1 MLRGRRVWAGVGVA
15 AALLATA
22 FVAASYLSSD
32 TPEKAS
38 DAPAPVEDAISDET
52 FPDDSASEPTV
63 QSAPDS
69 AREGVEESEPDT
81 ETVTLA
87 RYESESS
94 DVLFDPDVVHTFAID
109 LDPDKLAE
117 IDADPTAEEYVE
129 GSLTF
134 GGETIGPIGVRYKGS
149 VGAFLF
155 CTDGPNLL
163 QPSGAKNCTKLSMK
177 LKMNWDNSDDTFYEV
192 KKVQLHSQ
200 NIDATKMHERL
211 GYWLFREMGVPV
223 PRSTHARV
231 EINGEFAGL
240 FALTEQ
246 IDGRF
251 TRENFDDGSGNLY
264 KEVWP
269 FDADGMP
276 RNAEDFIGGLKTNED
291 ENPTADMVRQF
302 AQELAEAERGTEI
315 AVIDR
320 WMDVDLLVRT
330 MVVDR
335 AIRNDDGAL
344 HWYCFGGCDPHN
356 FYWYENP
363 TTNKLTLLP
372 WDLDN
377 SFDNLNDDGFAGA
390 VTKIAD
396 RFGDITD
403 DCAIFFF
410 GQLNL
415 PQKSAACDPLI
426 GPISQLATEFDEAR
440 AELVAGPFSKESVD
454 ERIATWSTQI
464 EDFVVEAEAAHGD
477 GQPAAAWREAVAA
490 MIVDIDA
497 ARGSDGR

>member
-1 MLRGRRVWAGVGVA
+1 MLSGTRVWVGVAVA
-15 AALLATA
+15 AALLA
-22 FVAASYLSSD
+22 ASCSSSD
-32 TPEKAS
+32 TPQNS
-38 DAPAPVEDAISDET
+38 DEATSLVDDATQQSIAPPEPDAAVATADQPAPEADG
-52 FPDDSASEPTV
+52 EPV
-63 QSAPDS
+63 A
-69 AREGVEESEPDT
+69 
-81 ETVTLA
+81 LA

-94 DVLFDPDVVHTFAID
+94 DVLFDPAVVHTFAID
-109 LDPDKLAE
+109 LDVDKLAE
-117 IDADPTAEEYVE
+117 LDADPTAEEYVE

-134 GGETIGPIGVRYKGS
+134 DGETIGPIGVRYKGS

-155 CTDGPNLL
+155 CTNGPNAFD
-163 QPSGAKNCTKLSMK
+163 PSGAKTCTKLSMK
-177 LKMNWDNSDDTFYEV
+177 LKMNWEDGDDTFYGV

-200 NIDATKMHERL
+200 NLDTTKMHERL

-231 EINGEFAGL
+231 EINGEFVGL

-269 FDADGMP
+269 FNPDGTP
-276 RNAEDFIGGLKTNED
+276 RNADEFIDGLKTNED
-291 ENPTADMVRQF
+291 EDPTADMIRQF
-302 AQELAEAERGTEI
+302 AQELADSEPGTEI
-315 AVIDR
+315 GVIDR
-320 WMDVDLLVRT
+320 WIDVDLFVRT

-344 HWYCFGGCDPHN
+344 HWYCFDGCNPHN

-363 TTNKLTLLP
+363 TTGQLTMLP

-377 SFDNLNDDGFAGA
+377 AFDNLGSSG
-390 VTKIAD
+390 VTGSVTQIAD

-410 GQLNL
+410 GGLNL

-426 GPISQLATEFDEAR
+426 GPISQLTDEFDAAR
-440 AELVAGPFSKESVD
+440 AEFVAGPFSKESVD
-454 ERIATWSTQI
+454 ERIAQWSTQI
-464 EDFVVEAEAAHGD
+464 EDLVAEAEATHAD
-477 GQPAAAWREAVAA
+477 GQPVSAWREAMAK
-490 MIVDIDA
+490 MISDIDA
-497 ARGSDGR
+497 ARETDGR

>member
-1 MLRGRRVWAGVGVA
+1 MLSGTRVWVGVAVA
-15 AALLATA
+15 AALLA
-22 FVAASYLSSD
+22 ASCSSSD
-32 TPEKAS
+32 TPQNS
-38 DAPAPVEDAISDET
+38 DEATSLVDDATQQSIAPPEPDAAVATADQPAPEADG
-52 FPDDSASEPTV
+52 EPV
-63 QSAPDS
+63 A
-69 AREGVEESEPDT
+69 
-81 ETVTLA
+81 LA

-94 DVLFDPDVVHTFAID
+94 DVLFDPAVVHTFAID
-109 LDPDKLAE
+109 LDVDKFAE
-117 IDADPTAEEYVE
+117 LDADPTAEEYVE

-134 GGETIGPIGVRYKGS
+134 DGETIGPIGVRYKGS

-155 CTDGPNLL
+155 CTNGPNAFD
-163 QPSGAKNCTKLSMK
+163 PSGAKTCTKLSMK
-177 LKMNWDNSDDTFYEV
+177 LKMNWEDGDDTFYGV

-200 NIDATKMHERL
+200 NLDTTKMHERL

-231 EINGEFAGL
+231 EINGEFVGL

-269 FDADGMP
+269 FNPDGTP
-276 RNAEDFIGGLKTNED
+276 RNADEFIDGLKTNED
-291 ENPTADMVRQF
+291 EDPTADMIRQF
-302 AQELAEAERGTEI
+302 AQELADSEPGTEI
-315 AVIDR
+315 GVIDR
-320 WMDVDLLVRT
+320 WIDVDLFVRT

-344 HWYCFGGCDPHN
+344 HWYCFDGCNPHN

-363 TTNKLTLLP
+363 TTGQLTMLP

-377 SFDNLNDDGFAGA
+377 AFDNLGSSG
-390 VTKIAD
+390 VTGSVTQIAD

-410 GQLNL
+410 GGLNL

-426 GPISQLATEFDEAR
+426 GPISQLTDEFDAAR
-440 AELVAGPFSKESVD
+440 AEFVAGPFSKESVD
-454 ERIATWSTQI
+454 ERIAQWSTQI
-464 EDFVVEAEAAHGD
+464 EDLVAEAEATHAD
-477 GQPAAAWREAVAA
+477 GQPVSAWREAMAK
-490 MIVDIDA
+490 MISDIDA
-497 ARGSDGR
+497 ARETDGR

>member
-1 MLRGRRVWAGVGVA
+1 MLSGTRVWVGVAVA
-15 AALLATA
+15 AALLA
-22 FVAASYLSSD
+22 ASCSSSD
-32 TPEKAS
+32 TPQNS
-38 DAPAPVEDAISDET
+38 DEATSLVDDATQQSIAPPEPDAAVATADQPAPEADG
-52 FPDDSASEPTV
+52 EPV
-63 QSAPDS
+63 A
-69 AREGVEESEPDT
+69 
-81 ETVTLA
+81 LA

-94 DVLFDPDVVHTFAID
+94 DVLFDPAVVHTFAID
-109 LDPDKLAE
+109 LDVDKLAE
-117 IDADPTAEEYVE
+117 LDADPTAEEYVE

-134 GGETIGPIGVRYKGS
+134 DGETIGPIGVRYKGS

-155 CTDGPNLL
+155 CTNGPNAFD
-163 QPSGAKNCTKLSMK
+163 PSGAKTCTKLSMK
-177 LKMNWDNSDDTFYEV
+177 LKMNWEDGDDTFYGV

-200 NIDATKMHERL
+200 NLDTTKMHERL

-231 EINGEFAGL
+231 EINGEFVGL

-269 FDADGMP
+269 FNPDGTP
-276 RNAEDFIGGLKTNED
+276 RNADEFIDGLKTNED
-291 ENPTADMVRQF
+291 EDPTADMIRQF
-302 AQELAEAERGTEI
+302 AQELADSEPGTEI
-315 AVIDR
+315 GVIDR
-320 WMDVDLLVRT
+320 WIDVDLFVRT

-344 HWYCFGGCDPHN
+344 HWYCFDGCNPHN

-363 TTNKLTLLP
+363 TTGQLTMLP

-377 SFDNLNDDGFAGA
+377 AFDNLGSSG
-390 VTKIAD
+390 VTGSVTQIAD

-410 GQLNL
+410 GGLNL

-426 GPISQLATEFDEAR
+426 GPISQLTDEFDAAR
-440 AELVAGPFSKESVD
+440 AEFVAGPFSKESVD
-454 ERIATWSTQI
+454 ERIAQWSTQI
-464 EDFVVEAEAAHGD
+464 EDLVAEAEATHAD
-477 GQPAAAWREAVAA
+477 GQPVSAWREAMAT
-490 MIVDIDA
+490 MISNIDA
-497 ARGSDGR
+497 ARETDGR

>member
-1 MLRGRRVWAGVGVA
+1 MLSGTRVWAGVAVA
-15 AALLATA
+15 VALLA
-22 FVAASYLSSD
+22 ASCSSSD
-32 TPEKAS
+32 TPQNIDEATS
-38 DAPAPVEDAISDET
+38 LVDDATQESIAPPEPGAAVETTDQ
-52 FPDDSASEPTV
+52 PEPEV
-63 QSAPDS
+63 D
-69 AREGVEESEPDT
+69 GEP
-81 ETVTLA
+81 VALA
-87 RYESESS
+87 RFESESS
-94 DVLFDPDVVHTFAID
+94 DVLFDPGVVHTFAID
-109 LDPDKLAE
+109 LDADKLAE
-117 IDADPTAEEYVE
+117 LDADPTAEEYVE

-134 GGETIGPIGVRYKGS
+134 DGETIGPIGVRYKGS

-155 CTDGPNLL
+155 CTDGPNAFD
-163 QPSGAKNCTKLSMK
+163 PSGAKTCTKLSMK
-177 LKMNWDNSDDTFYEV
+177 LKMNWEDGGDTFYGV

-200 NIDATKMHERL
+200 NLDTTKMHERL

-231 EINGEFAGL
+231 EINGEFVGL

-269 FDADGMP
+269 FNPDGTA
-276 RNAEDFIGGLKTNED
+276 RNADEFIDGLQTNED
-291 ENPTADMVRQF
+291 DDPTAELIVQF
-302 AQELAEAERGTEI
+302 AEELADAEPGTEI
-315 AVIDR
+315 EVINR

-344 HWYCFGGCDPHN
+344 HWYCFDGCDPHN

-363 TTNKLTLLP
+363 TNGKLTLLP

-377 SFDNLNDDGFAGA
+377 AFDNLGSSG
-390 VTKIAD
+390 VTGSVTQIAD

-403 DCAIFFF
+403 DCAIFVF
-410 GQLNL
+410 GRLNL

-426 GPISQLATEFDEAR
+426 GPISQLTDEFDAAR
-440 AELVAGPFSKESVD
+440 AEFVAGPFSKESVD
-454 ERIATWSTQI
+454 ERIAQWSTQI
-464 EDFVVEAEAAHGD
+464 EDLVAEAEATHAD
-477 GQPAAAWREAVAA
+477 GQPVAAWREAMAA
-490 MIVDIDA
+490 MISDIDA
-497 ARGSDGR
+497 ARETDGR

>member
-1 MLRGRRVWAGVGVA
+1 MLSGTRVWVGVAVA
-15 AALLATA
+15 AALLA
-22 FVAASYLSSD
+22 ASCSSSD
-32 TPEKAS
+32 TPQNS
-38 DAPAPVEDAISDET
+38 DEATSLVDDATQQSIAPPEPDAAVATADQPAPEADG
-52 FPDDSASEPTV
+52 EPV
-63 QSAPDS
+63 A
-69 AREGVEESEPDT
+69 
-81 ETVTLA
+81 LA

-94 DVLFDPDVVHTFAID
+94 DVLFDPAVVHTFAID
-109 LDPDKLAE
+109 LDVDKLAE
-117 IDADPTAEEYVE
+117 LDADPTAEEYVE

-134 GGETIGPIGVRYKGS
+134 DDETIGPIGVRYKGS

-155 CTDGPNLL
+155 CTNGPNAFD
-163 QPSGAKNCTKLSMK
+163 PSGAKTCTKLSMK
-177 LKMNWDNSDDTFYEV
+177 LKMNWEDGDDTFYGV

-200 NIDATKMHERL
+200 NLDTTKMHERL

-231 EINGEFAGL
+231 EINGEFVGL

-269 FDADGMP
+269 FNPDGTP
-276 RNAEDFIGGLKTNED
+276 RNADEFIDGLKTNED
-291 ENPTADMVRQF
+291 EDPTADMIRQF
-302 AQELAEAERGTEI
+302 AQELADSEPGTEI
-315 AVIDR
+315 GVIDR
-320 WMDVDLLVRT
+320 WIDVDLFVRT

-344 HWYCFGGCDPHN
+344 HWYCFDGCNPHN

-363 TTNKLTLLP
+363 TTGQLTMLP

-377 SFDNLNDDGFAGA
+377 AFDNLGSSG
-390 VTKIAD
+390 VTGSVTQIAD

-410 GQLNL
+410 GGLNL

-426 GPISQLATEFDEAR
+426 GPISQLTDEFDAAR
-440 AELVAGPFSKESVD
+440 AEFVAGPFSKESVD
-454 ERIATWSTQI
+454 ERIAQWSTQI
-464 EDFVVEAEAAHGD
+464 EDLVAEAEATHAD
-477 GQPAAAWREAVAA
+477 GQPVSAWREAMAK
-490 MIVDIDA
+490 MISNIDA
-497 ARGSDGR
+497 ARETDGR

>member
-1 MLRGRRVWAGVGVA
+1 MLSGTRVWVGVAVA
-15 AALLATA
+15 AALLA
-22 FVAASYLSSD
+22 ASCSSSD
-32 TPEKAS
+32 TQQNSDEATSLVDDATQQSIAPPEP
-38 DAPAPVEDAISDET
+38 DAAVATADQPAPEADG
-52 FPDDSASEPTV
+52 EPV
-63 QSAPDS
+63 A
-69 AREGVEESEPDT
+69 
-81 ETVTLA
+81 LA

-94 DVLFDPDVVHTFAID
+94 DVLFDPAVVHTFAID
-109 LDPDKLAE
+109 LDVDKLAE
-117 IDADPTAEEYVE
+117 LDADPTAEEYVE

-134 GGETIGPIGVRYKGS
+134 DGETIGPIGVRYKGS

-155 CTDGPNLL
+155 CTNGPNAFD
-163 QPSGAKNCTKLSMK
+163 PSGAKTCTKLSMK
-177 LKMNWDNSDDTFYEV
+177 LKMNWEDGDDTFYGV

-200 NIDATKMHERL
+200 NLDTTKMHERL

-231 EINGEFAGL
+231 EINGEFVGL

-269 FDADGMP
+269 FNPDGTP
-276 RNAEDFIGGLKTNED
+276 RNADEFIDGLKTNED
-291 ENPTADMVRQF
+291 EDPTADMIRQF
-302 AQELAEAERGTEI
+302 AQELADSEPGTEI
-315 AVIDR
+315 GVIDR
-320 WMDVDLLVRT
+320 WIDVDLFVRT

-344 HWYCFGGCDPHN
+344 HWYCFDGCNPHN

-363 TTNKLTLLP
+363 TTGQLTMLP

-377 SFDNLNDDGFAGA
+377 AFDNLGSSG
-390 VTKIAD
+390 VTGSVTQIAD

-410 GQLNL
+410 GGLNL

-426 GPISQLATEFDEAR
+426 GPISQLTDEFDAAR
-440 AELVAGPFSKESVD
+440 AEFVAGPFSKESVD
-454 ERIATWSTQI
+454 ERIAQWSTQI
-464 EDFVVEAEAAHGD
+464 EDLVAEAEATHAD
-477 GQPAAAWREAVAA
+477 GQPVSAWREAMAK
-490 MIVDIDA
+490 MISNIDA
-497 ARGSDGR
+497 ARETDGR

>member
-1 MLRGRRVWAGVGVA
+1 MLRGRKLFGGVA
-15 AALLATA
+15 VATALL
-22 FVAASYLSSD
+22 VASCSSG
-32 TPEKAS
+32 
-38 DAPAPVEDAISDET
+38 
-52 FPDDSASEPTV
+52 
-63 QSAPDS
+63 DS
-69 AREGVEESEPDT
+69 ARNVDGPTTPADDVIAEAAADDVISESTEAPEPDAAPEAST
-81 ETVTLA
+81 EPVVLA

-109 LDPDKLAE
+109 VDPDKLAE

-134 GGETIGPIGVRYKGS
+134 DGETIGPIGVRYKGS

-155 CTDGPNLL
+155 CTDGPNPLD
-163 QPSGAKNCTKLSMK
+163 PSGAKTCTKLSMK
-177 LKMNWDNSDDTFYEV
+177 LKMNWLDSDDTFYGV

-200 NIDATKMHERL
+200 NLDTTKMHERL

-231 EINGEFAGL
+231 EINGEFIGL

-269 FDADGMP
+269 FTPDRTPREAD
-276 RNAEDFIGGLKTNED
+276 EFIDGLKTNED
-291 ENPTADMVRQF
+291 EDPTADMIRQF
-302 AQELAEAERGTEI
+302 AEELADAEPGTEI
-315 AVIDR
+315 DVIDR
-320 WMDVDLLVRT
+320 WIDVDLLVRT

-335 AIRNDDGAL
+335 AIRNDDGPL
-344 HWYCFGGCDPHN
+344 HWYCFDGCNPHN

-363 TTNKLTLLP
+363 TTRKLTLVP

-377 SFDNLNDDGFAGA
+377 AFDNLGSSGITGS

-410 GQLNL
+410 GGLNL

-426 GPISQLATEFDEAR
+426 GPISQLTDEFDAAR
-440 AELVAGPFSKESVD
+440 AEFVAGPFSKESVD
-454 ERIATWSTQI
+454 ERIAKWSTQI
-464 EDFVVEAEAAHGD
+464 EDHVAEAAQTHAD
-477 GQPAAAWREAVAA
+477 GQPVAAWREAVET
-490 MIVDIDA
+490 MISDIDA
-497 ARGSDGR
+497 ARETDGR

>member
-1 MLRGRRVWAGVGVA
+1 MLSGTRVWAGVVVA
-15 AALLATA
+15 IALLTA
-22 FVAASYLSSD
+22 SCSSGG
-32 TPEKAS
+32 
-38 DAPAPVEDAISDET
+38 APQNTDEAVLPVEDAAQGST
-52 FPDDSASEPTV
+52 TEP
-63 QSAPDS
+63 
-69 AREGVEESEPDT
+69 EPDAVL
-81 ETVTLA
+81 ETTDQPEPEAADEPVALA

-94 DVLFDPDVVHTFAID
+94 DVLFDPDAVHTFAID
-109 LDPDKLAE
+109 LDADKFAE
-117 IDADPTAEEYVE
+117 LDADPTAEEYVE

-134 GGETIGPIGVRYKGS
+134 DGETIGPIGVRYKGS

-155 CTDGPNLL
+155 CTDGPNAFD
-163 QPSGAKNCTKLSMK
+163 PSGAKACTKLSMK
-177 LKMNWDNSDDTFYEV
+177 LKMNWEDSGDRFYGV

-200 NIDATKMHERL
+200 NLDTTKMHERL

-231 EINGEFAGL
+231 EINGEFVGL

-269 FDADGMP
+269 FNADGTPRDAD
-276 RNAEDFIGGLKTNED
+276 EFIDGLKTNKDED
-291 ENPTADMVRQF
+291 PTADLIRQF
-302 AQELAEAERGTEI
+302 AQELADAEPGAEI
-315 AVIDR
+315 EVIDR
-320 WMDVDLLVRT
+320 WIDLDLFVRT

-344 HWYCFGGCDPHN
+344 HWYCSDSCDPHN

-363 TTNKLTLLP
+363 STGKLTMLP

-377 SFDNLNDDGFAGA
+377 AFDNLGSSGVTGA
-390 VTKIAD
+390 VTRIAD
-396 RFGDITD
+396 RFGAITD

-410 GQLNL
+410 GGLNL

-426 GPISQLATEFDEAR
+426 GPISQLTDKFDAAR
-440 AELVAGPFSKESVD
+440 AEFVAGPFSKESVD
-454 ERIATWSTQI
+454 ERIALWSAQI
-464 EDFVVEAEAAHGD
+464 EDLVDEAEATHAD
-477 GQPAAAWREAVAA
+477 GPSIGAWRGAVTE
-490 MIVDIDA
+490 MVSDIDA
-497 ARGSDGR
+497 ARNTDGR

>member
-1 MLRGRRVWAGVGVA
+1 MLSGTRVWVGVAVA
-15 AALLATA
+15 AALLA
-22 FVAASYLSSD
+22 ASCSSSD
-32 TPEKAS
+32 TPQNS
-38 DAPAPVEDAISDET
+38 DEATSLVDDATQQSIAPPEPDAAVATADQPAPEADG
-52 FPDDSASEPTV
+52 EPV
-63 QSAPDS
+63 A
-69 AREGVEESEPDT
+69 
-81 ETVTLA
+81 LA

-94 DVLFDPDVVHTFAID
+94 DVLFDPAVVHTFAID
-109 LDPDKLAE
+109 LDVDKLAE
-117 IDADPTAEEYVE
+117 LDADPTAEEYVE

-134 GGETIGPIGVRYKGS
+134 DGETIGPIGVRYKGS

-155 CTDGPNLL
+155 CTNGPNAFD
-163 QPSGAKNCTKLSMK
+163 PSGAKTCTKLSMK
-177 LKMNWDNSDDTFYEV
+177 LKMNWEDGDDTFYGV

-200 NIDATKMHERL
+200 NLDTTKMHERL

-231 EINGEFAGL
+231 EINGEFVGL

-269 FDADGMP
+269 FNPDGTP
-276 RNAEDFIGGLKTNED
+276 RNADEFIDGLKTNED
-291 ENPTADMVRQF
+291 EDPTADMIRQF
-302 AQELAEAERGTEI
+302 AQELADSEPGTEI
-315 AVIDR
+315 GVIDR
-320 WMDVDLLVRT
+320 WIDVDLFVRT

-344 HWYCFGGCDPHN
+344 HWYCFDGCNPHN

-363 TTNKLTLLP
+363 TTGQLTMLP

-377 SFDNLNDDGFAGA
+377 AFDNLGSSG
-390 VTKIAD
+390 VTGSVTQIAD

-410 GQLNL
+410 GGLNL

-426 GPISQLATEFDEAR
+426 GPISQLTDEFDAAR
-440 AELVAGPFSKESVD
+440 AEFVAGPFSKESVD
-454 ERIATWSTQI
+454 ERIAQWSTQI
-464 EDFVVEAEAAHGD
+464 EDLVAEAEATHAD
-477 GQPAAAWREAVAA
+477 GQPVSAWREAMAK
-490 MIVDIDA
+490 MISNIDA
-497 ARGSDGR
+497 ARETDGR

>member
-1 MLRGRRVWAGVGVA
+1 MLSGTRVWVGVAVA
-15 AALLATA
+15 AALLA
-22 FVAASYLSSD
+22 ASCSSSD
-32 TPEKAS
+32 TPQNS
-38 DAPAPVEDAISDET
+38 DEATSLVDDATQQSIAPPEPDAAVATADQPAPEADG
-52 FPDDSASEPTV
+52 EPV
-63 QSAPDS
+63 A
-69 AREGVEESEPDT
+69 
-81 ETVTLA
+81 LA

-94 DVLFDPDVVHTFAID
+94 DVLFDPAVVHTFAID
-109 LDPDKLAE
+109 LDVDKLAE
-117 IDADPTAEEYVE
+117 LDADPTAEEYVE

-134 GGETIGPIGVRYKGS
+134 DGETIGPIGVRYKGS

-155 CTDGPNLL
+155 CTNGPNAFD
-163 QPSGAKNCTKLSMK
+163 PSGAKTCTKLSMK
-177 LKMNWDNSDDTFYEV
+177 LKMNWEDGDDTFYGV

-200 NIDATKMHERL
+200 NLDTTKMHERL

-231 EINGEFAGL
+231 EINGEFVGL

-269 FDADGMP
+269 FNPDGTP
-276 RNAEDFIGGLKTNED
+276 RNADEFIDGLKTNED
-291 ENPTADMVRQF
+291 EDPTADMIRQF
-302 AQELAEAERGTEI
+302 AQELADSEPGTEI
-315 AVIDR
+315 GVIDR
-320 WMDVDLLVRT
+320 WIDVDLFVRT

-344 HWYCFGGCDPHN
+344 HWYCFDGCNPHN

-363 TTNKLTLLP
+363 TTGQLTMLP

-377 SFDNLNDDGFAGA
+377 AFDNLGSSG
-390 VTKIAD
+390 VTGSVTQIAD
-396 RFGDITD
+396 RFGDFTD

-410 GQLNL
+410 GGLNL

-426 GPISQLATEFDEAR
+426 GPISQLTDEFDAAR
-440 AELVAGPFSKESVD
+440 AEFVAGPFSKESVD
-454 ERIATWSTQI
+454 ERIAQWSTQI
-464 EDFVVEAEAAHGD
+464 EDLVAEAEATHAD
-477 GQPAAAWREAVAA
+477 GQPVSAWREAMAK
-490 MIVDIDA
+490 MISNIDA
-497 ARGSDGR
+497 ARETDGR

>member
-1 MLRGRRVWAGVGVA
+1 MLSGTRVWVGVAVA
-15 AALLATA
+15 AALLA
-22 FVAASYLSSD
+22 ASCSSSD
-32 TPEKAS
+32 TPQNS
-38 DAPAPVEDAISDET
+38 DEATSLVDDATQQSIAPPEPDAAVATADQPAPEADG
-52 FPDDSASEPTV
+52 EPV
-63 QSAPDS
+63 A
-69 AREGVEESEPDT
+69 
-81 ETVTLA
+81 LA

-94 DVLFDPDVVHTFAID
+94 DVLFDPAVVHTFAID
-109 LDPDKLAE
+109 LDVDKLAE
-117 IDADPTAEEYVE
+117 LDADPTAEEYVE

-134 GGETIGPIGVRYKGS
+134 DGETIGPIGVRYKGS

-155 CTDGPNLL
+155 CTNGLNAFD
-163 QPSGAKNCTKLSMK
+163 PSGAKTCTKLSMK
-177 LKMNWDNSDDTFYEV
+177 LKMNWEDGDDTFYGV

-200 NIDATKMHERL
+200 NLDTTKMHERL

-231 EINGEFAGL
+231 EINGEFVGL

-269 FDADGMP
+269 FNPDGTP
-276 RNAEDFIGGLKTNED
+276 RNADEFIDGLKTNED
-291 ENPTADMVRQF
+291 EDPTADMIRQF
-302 AQELAEAERGTEI
+302 AQELADSEPGTEI
-315 AVIDR
+315 GVIDR
-320 WMDVDLLVRT
+320 WIDVDLFVRT

-344 HWYCFGGCDPHN
+344 HWYCFDGCNPHN

-363 TTNKLTLLP
+363 TTGQLTMLP

-377 SFDNLNDDGFAGA
+377 AFDNLGSSG
-390 VTKIAD
+390 VTGSVTQIAD

-410 GQLNL
+410 GGLNL

-426 GPISQLATEFDEAR
+426 GPISQLTDEFDAAR
-440 AELVAGPFSKESVD
+440 AEFVAGPFSKESVD
-454 ERIATWSTQI
+454 ERIAQWSTQI
-464 EDFVVEAEAAHGD
+464 EDLVAEAEATHAD
-477 GQPAAAWREAVAA
+477 GQPVSAWREAMAK
-490 MIVDIDA
+490 MISNIDA
-497 ARGSDGR
+497 ARETDGR